1 MKSFLGEHTR
11 QLERAT
17 YLENGIGDECR
28 FIDSRA
34 VNKRA
39 SYWFL
44 VEVLEWNELARN
56 IEQ

>member
-1 MKSFLGEHTR
+1 MR